1 MGDFITLDLGSEK
14 VKMSNAT
21 HSEPKVS
28 SATRSDAERSKANN
42 PSIPLYYLSYGE
54 ICIIQQIAHSNAN
67 AFQTSSW
74 LQVYDELVLSI
85 AQRHGIVESKMIKSP
100 KGSSTSEHEAFQK
113 QKEVQLGTLILSYLI
128 KQSLNCPIFPF
139 QQQLRDLVDS

>member
-28 SATRSDAERSKANN
+28 NATRSEAKLSKANN
-42 PSIPLYYLSYGE
+42 PPIPLYYLSYGE

-113 QKEVQLGTLILSYLI
+113 QKEVQLVLLEHVNFHRGIRKNLPL
-128 KQSLNCPIFPF
+128 
-139 QQQLRDLVDS
+139 